1 MATEHI
7 IYEVEYHEL
16 NTDIAVMVV
25 RILKDVKRGGSYVA
39 ELNLAF
45 NFFYRFQFVL

>member
-25 RILKDVKRGGSYVA
+25 RILKDVKRGGSSEA